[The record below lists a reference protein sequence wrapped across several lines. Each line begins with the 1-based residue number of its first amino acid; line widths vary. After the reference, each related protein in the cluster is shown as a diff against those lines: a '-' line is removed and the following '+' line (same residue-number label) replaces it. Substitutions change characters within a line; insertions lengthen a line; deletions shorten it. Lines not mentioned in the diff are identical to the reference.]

1 MVGVAVAKVVTQEE
15 GLFGK
20 PTGVDTNTFG
30 ERLTPERGEDWV
42 TEASAGSSVVDWKMI
57 F

>member
-20 PTGVDTNTFG
+20 PTGVDTNAFG
-30 ERLTPERGEDWV
+30 ERLTPERGEDWGRR
-42 TEASAGSSVVDWKMI
+42 AVVLLTGR
-57 F
+57 